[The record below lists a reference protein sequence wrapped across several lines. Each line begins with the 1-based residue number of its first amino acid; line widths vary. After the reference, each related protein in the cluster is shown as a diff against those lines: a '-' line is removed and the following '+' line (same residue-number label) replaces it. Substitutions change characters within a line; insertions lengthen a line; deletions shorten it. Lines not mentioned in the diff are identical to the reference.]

1 MVPVASRVTKA
12 WPAGQPEPMALMP
25 MILTSW
31 AVGAVGTAMAGEGA
45 ATAAPAKRAAAVA
58 KRILND
64 LLVKAGG
71 WSGEEV
77 LK

>member
-1 MVPVASRVTKA
+1 
-12 WPAGQPEPMALMP
+12 MP

-64 LLVKAGG
+64 LLERWAVGVVKR
-71 WSGEEV
+71 S
-77 LK
+77 